1 MKIVFTYMFIFR
13 QIKIIFIRKV
23 LQQVFKQKH
32 QLGNGVLQVFISYL
46 RNIMVTVYIC
56 IFPSLRVSTSMAD
69 GVFPFG
75 RFGEEKL
82 IEPRLCYQIYDDD
95 EGQEN

>member
-1 MKIVFTYMFIFR
+1 MKIVFTYMFILR

-46 RNIMVTVYIC
+46 RNIMVTVYTC
-56 IFPSLRVSTSMAD
+56 IFSLLRVSTSMVD
-69 GVFPFG
+69 GEKLI
-75 RFGEEKL
+75 GEEKL
-82 IEPRLCYQIYDDD
+82 IEPWLCYQIYDDD